1 MEQDTQPLRD
11 AILQS
16 ASYLLA
22 EEDQGLLKREE
33 LRANRLQLEFIKA
46 ELLQQDHDI
55 RSTIVVFGGSRVVER
70 PDATRR
76 LDAAR
81 AALDGDPRDPGW
93 QRDVRIAERLLAK
106 ARYYDEAR
114 EFSRIVSSTCQIDGR
129 CEFVIVTG
137 GGPGVMEAA
146 NRGAFDVGAK
156 SMGLNITI
164 PEEQAPNPYITP
176 ELCFQFRYFAIRKLH
191 FVMRARA
198 LVAFPG
204 GYGTLDELFE
214 ALTLVQT
221 ERTERIPVILFGREF
236 WDRLIDWNYLVD
248 EGVISPQDL
257 DLIEYAETAQQAWD
271 IIVKHHPDRIRS
283 T

>member
-1 MEQDTQPLRD
+1 MEQDTKPLRD

-33 LRANRLQLEFIKA
+33 LRANRLELEFIKA
-46 ELLQQDHDI
+46 ELLQRDHDV
-55 RSTIVVFGGSRVVER
+55 RSTIVVFGGSRIAER
-70 PDATRR
+70 PEARRR

-81 AALDGDPRDPGW
+81 AALDQDPHHPNR

-106 ARYYDEAR
+106 AHYYDEAR

-236 WDRLIDWNYLVD
+236 WDRLINWDYLVG

-257 DLIEYAETAQQAWD
+257 DLIEYAETAQQAWE
-271 IIVKHHPDRIRS
+271 IIVKHNPDRVKS